1 MEGFRYPLPWTCV
14 LKTCVCLL
22 TAVKILITNPEKH
35 ILCFE
40 AYLSVCVCVCVCVV
54 IVLISWAVF
63 LSIRINNLCFLALF
77 FRILLFC
84 ILNLISIPTSKLI
97 KLNNNY
103 RRYPQFLY
111 VCVYVYHDHLF
122 CGGVG
127 HLA

>member
-1 MEGFRYPLPWTCV
+1 M
-14 LKTCVCLL
+14 L
-22 TAVKILITNPEKH
+22 TAVEILITNPEKH

-40 AYLSVCVCVCVCVV
+40 AYLSGCVCVV

-63 LSIRINNLCFLALF
+63 LSIRINNLCFFSFIF